1 MVLIDLVSWYMYPF
15 VRSFSV
21 YRFNLLSVC
30 VSVGVFVC
38 VCVCVFVCV
47 CVCVCVCSVGK
58 QDVNK
63 HLTIVLNSS
72 DSHSLYLCVLELLAG
87 QLDTPETKGQFQQVS
102 V

>member
-1 MVLIDLVSWYMYPF
+1 M
-15 VRSFSV
+15 
-21 YRFNLLSVC
+21 
-30 VSVGVFVC
+30 
-38 VCVCVFVCV
+38 